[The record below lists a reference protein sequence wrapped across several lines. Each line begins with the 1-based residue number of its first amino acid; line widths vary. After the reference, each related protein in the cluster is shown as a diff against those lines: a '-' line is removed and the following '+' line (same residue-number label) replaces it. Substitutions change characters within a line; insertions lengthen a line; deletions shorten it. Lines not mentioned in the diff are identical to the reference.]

1 MKRILLF
8 ILSFAIWCVFTW
20 VPDGVELALGGGI
33 SFFLALFFGD
43 IFYVDYRNFFKIKHL
58 FYIIYYIPVFAY
70 YCLKANIDVA
80 YRVLHPKMPIS
91 PGIVKIK
98 TNLKRE
104 SSITMLAN
112 SITLTPGTLTVDL
125 TDDGYLYVH
134 WINVRSDDVE
144 QATKFIAQRFEW
156 FLKKIFE

>member
-1 MKRILLF
+1 
-8 ILSFAIWCVFTW
+8 
-20 VPDGVELALGGGI
+20 VPDGVELALGGAI

-58 FYIIYYIPVFAY
+58 FYIIYFIPVFIY

-112 SITLTPGTLTVDL
+112 SITLTPGTLTVDVI
-125 TDDGYLYVH
+125 DGYMYVH
-134 WINVRSDDVE
+134 WINVGAKDVKK
-144 QATKFIAQRFEW
+144 ATELISKKFEAIIKGALE
-156 FLKKIFE
+156 

>member
-1 MKRILLF
+1 M
-8 ILSFAIWCVFTW
+8 
-20 VPDGVELALGGGI
+20 PDGVELALGGAI

-58 FYIIYYIPVFAY
+58 FYIIYFIPVFIY

-112 SITLTPGTLTVDL
+112 SITLTPGTLTVDVI
-125 TDDGYLYVH
+125 DGYMYVH
-134 WINVRSDDVE
+134 WINVGAKDVKK
-144 QATKFIAQRFEW
+144 ATELISKKFEAIIKGALE
-156 FLKKIFE
+156 